1 LTTKRKETAL
11 KGEQVMA
18 EKLIGS
24 RQKALIHVARSELG
38 LTEDEYRGLLS
49 SVGVS
54 SSTELDYRRFDELM
68 DKLRACGFE
77 PLGGSKRARS
87 MHSDL
92 PKEKQP
98 MLSKI
103 EAILADLNLPWS
115 YADRVVKT
123 MFGIDRLRWC
133 TTDQAWIVLQ
143 ALIIFQNRKSKPKA
157 KTG

>member
-1 LTTKRKETAL
+1 
-11 KGEQVMA
+11 MA
-18 EKLIGS
+18 EKLIGKKE
-24 RQKALIHVARSELG
+24 KALIHVAKSELG
-38 LTEDEYRGLLS
+38 MAEGEYRALLS

-54 SSTELDYRRFDELM
+54 SSTELDYRKFDEVM
-68 DKLRACGFE
+68 GKLRASGFK
-77 PLGGSKRARS
+77 PLNGTKRATGT
-87 MHSDL
+87 HSDL

-115 YADRVVKT
+115 YADKVVKT

-133 TTDQAWIVLQ
+133 TTDQTWKVLQ
-143 ALIIFQNRKSKPKA
+143 ALIIFQNRKAKPKA

>member
-1 LTTKRKETAL
+1 
-11 KGEQVMA
+11 MA